1 MSRKISIFVLSN
13 INILNPLAMRK
24 DTTIISEL
32 QEFFLQNDSYK
43 AINRISD
50 VLSSLRLRESQIGIS
65 KASNCKLS
73 VLQVFQL
80 LVLFPFFGVKDAFHY
95 NISALGK
102 FFNCQ
107 KDMFYSFMKN
117 DAIDWRKLLYIV
129 SLQLIDRIIVR
140 GDSKKSKFPVCL
152 VADDTDLAKTGR
164 RIELIGKI
172 YSHVLHMQRLGFK
185 GLFLMRTDGKTQTM
199 LDFSLHGEEGKN
211 PERPQGMS
219 KKELD
224 ARYSVER
231 DKDSHGAK
239 RVAEHSMDKQTKL
252 REMIVL
258 AIKKGIRFDYL
269 LVDSWFTCTDLVRF
283 IKGRHIKCHFLGM
296 IKMGNTKYTSKKYG
310 ELTAKGCIDKLQRI
324 KKGIRYSRAL
334 NCWYGEMDVELGGM
348 PVKLFFCKRGKHGNW
363 NGLLTTNTELDF
375 FEAYRIYSM
384 RWAIEVSFNE
394 MKGLLRL
401 GKCEGRNFTEQIASI
416 SLVVIQYNILGLVKR
431 FNSYETIGGL
441 FAEITSGTTELSVV
455 ERLWA
460 LILEVVTEIA
470 AAISADY
477 VELMEAALNGNSHL
491 RRLFMHEYST
501 MKLEICTSES

>member
-1 MSRKISIFVLSN
+1 MSAKLHKIDELS
-13 INILNPLAMRK
+13 
-24 DTTIISEL
+24 
-32 QEFFLQNDSYK
+32 
-43 AINRISD
+43 
-50 VLSSLRLRESQIGIS
+50 
-65 KASNCKLS
+65 
-73 VLQVFQL
+73 
-80 LVLFPFFGVKDAFHY
+80 
-95 NISALGK
+95 
-102 FFNCQ
+102 
-107 KDMFYSFMKN
+107 
-117 DAIDWRKLLYIV
+117 KLL
-129 SLQLIDRIIVR
+129 DN
-140 GDSKKSKFPVCL
+140 KNE
-152 VADDTDLAKTGR
+152 LAGN
-164 RIELIGKI
+164 
-172 YSHVLHMQRLGFK
+172 
-185 GLFLMRTDGKTQTM
+185 LMA
-199 LDFSLHGEEGKN
+199 L
-211 PERPQGMS
+211 
-219 KKELD
+219 
-224 ARYSVER
+224 Y
-231 DKDSHGAK
+231 
-239 RVAEHSMDKQTKL
+239 
-252 REMIVL
+252 
-258 AIKKGIRFDYL
+258 
-269 LVDSWFTCTDLVRF
+269 
-283 IKGRHIKCHFLGM
+283 RHFNLSQAMASCK
-296 IKMGNTKYTSKKYG
+296 NTKYTSKKYG

-334 NCWYGEMDVELGGM
+334 NCWYGEMEVELAGM

-441 FAEITSGTTELSVV
+441 FAEITSGTTEFSVV
-455 ERLWA
+455 ERLWT